1 VYLGLGDPSYEALL
15 PKKMFRNRSGQY
27 FEDVTT
33 SGGFGNLQKGHGI
46 AFADLE
52 NNGNED
58 VLEEMGGAFPGDS
71 YVPAI
76 YRNPGHGNHWLELTL
91 QGVRSNRAA
100 FGARVKVTIDDAGHR
115 RSIYRAVGSVSSF
128 GGNPLRQHIGIGKAT
143 AVRELE
149 VWWPASGTRQLFKNL
164 DVDRMYRVR
173 EGAEAPETLALT
185 SFEFGKSRIAHH
197 EHDLQH

>member
-1 VYLGLGDPSYEALL
+1 
-15 PKKMFRNRSGQY
+15 MFRNRSGQY